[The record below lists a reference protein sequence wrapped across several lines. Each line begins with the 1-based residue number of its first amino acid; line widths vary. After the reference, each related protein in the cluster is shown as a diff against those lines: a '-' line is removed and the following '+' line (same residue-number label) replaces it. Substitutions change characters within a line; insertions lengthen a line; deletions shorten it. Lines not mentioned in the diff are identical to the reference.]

1 MMMVE
6 NKYDFGDV
14 VYLVTDSDQEKRIVT
29 AIKIYPSG
37 GILYQL
43 SCGTENSDHY
53 EFEISKE
60 EDTVL
65 KTK

>member
-1 MMMVE
+1 MVID
-6 NKYDFGDV
+6 NKYDFGEI
-14 VYLVTDSDQEKRIVT
+14 VYLKTDSDQEKRIVT
-29 AIKIYPSG
+29 AIKVYPAG
-37 GILYQL
+37 DIIYQL

-53 EFEISKE
+53 EFEISRE